1 MIVTTRWTSPKRK
14 RCAAAESLNQMSN
27 PSLAC
32 VQQPL
37 DDDIVLYAVETIMVV
52 GTVMARKPQLR
63 CRQCRYLRRLLQRFL
78 DNLVES
84 PLADRVASA
93 KQEKCTLVK

>member
-1 MIVTTRWTSPKRK
+1 
-14 RCAAAESLNQMSN
+14 MSN

-37 DDDIVLYAVETIMVV
+37 DDDIVLYAVETIVVV
-52 GTVMARKPQLR
+52 GTMMARKLQLR